1 MHTHIKNKIEENP
14 KLKERTEKIKKKIE
28 NKLKKYDKKVG
39 VK

>member
-1 MHTHIKNKIEENP
+1 MHTHIKNKIEENE
-14 KLKERTEKIKKKIE
+14 KLKDRCEKIKKKVK